1 MYRSLFALIFL
12 ASMITGCSVADCSA
26 SMKNDS
32 FMKSGHYRQAEMEFR
47 NVVREHPESAL
58 PRYYLARFLLAQ
70 NKAGEALPHFQRAVA
85 LEPDNADYY
94 FWLGL
99 TYGELGDGRQE
110 RANYEKALRLDRRHP
125 QAHLYLGHILLRN
138 GELRQALKS
147 YDAVLKEVPTNGAA
161 LYNRA
166 LILDIEKNHKEAKK
180 AWLEYLKWFPAGKHA
195 RQATEHLNTLGDF
208 SYENHFLGKRTVTL
222 TEITFQRSGQKVGM
236 SAYPSLRLV
245 GTIAANLKKGDLQI
259 VVYVDKN
266 NTLARKRAIE
276 IKETLQEQ
284 VPALKPNR
292 IRISWFDVPEKVTI
306 GQKVFVRPESVRIFL
321 TDWQ

>member
-1 MYRSLFALIFL
+1 MYRSLLALIFL
-12 ASMITGCSVADCSA
+12 ASMITGCSVADFSA
-26 SMKNDS
+26 SMKADS
-32 FMKSGHYRQAEMEFR
+32 FMKSGDYHQAEMEFR

-70 NKAGEALPHFQRAVA
+70 NKAAEALPHFQRAVA

-110 RANYEKALRLDRRHP
+110 RANYEKSLRLDRRHP
-125 QAHLYLGHILLRN
+125 QAHLYLGHIQLRN

-147 YDAVLKEVPTNGAA
+147 YDAALKEVPTNGAA

-208 SYENHFLGKRTVTL
+208 SYENHSLGKRTVTL
-222 TEITFQRSGQKVGM
+222 TEIKFQRSGQKVSM

-306 GQKVFVRPESVRIFL
+306 DQKVFVRPESVRIFL